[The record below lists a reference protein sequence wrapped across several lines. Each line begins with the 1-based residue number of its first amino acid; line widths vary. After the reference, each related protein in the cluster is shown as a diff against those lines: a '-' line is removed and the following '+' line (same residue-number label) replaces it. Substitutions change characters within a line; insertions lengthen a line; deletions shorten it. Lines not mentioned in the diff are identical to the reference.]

1 MKKTEAL
8 FSVSIMAAL
17 TVTGLLILLKTP
29 RAYSENENRYLA
41 KRPQLSW
48 EAVAEGDFQEDI
60 TEYMSDQVPL
70 RDTWT
75 AMQSKVQQWLGKKE
89 IAEVY
94 LGKDDYYFEKITD
107 AHLTRSRFVAN
118 LQAVSVLTEQLAGSN
133 VYFMPAPAAAAI
145 MPERLPRYAP
155 YYAEDVRFEQA
166 KAYLAEFG
174 CTMIDLRGSFTML
187 SDQGE
192 QLYYRTDHHWNT
204 NGALHAYEA
213 FAAQAGFSSIPKAQ
227 WNIQTVSETFRGTL
241 DSKVLDADGPFDTV
255 EVLFDLP
262 EVTVTVDGRPG
273 MVMDYAK
280 LYDKD
285 QYRVFFG
292 GNYGRVEIT
301 TQADAGKS
309 LLLFKDSYANCFVPF
324 LLTHYDK
331 IIMIDLRYDDGSWT
345 ELLPTAPE
353 DVLILYE
360 MSNFCQD
367 GNLSAVPGLL
377 GVS

>member
-8 FSVSIMAAL
+8 FSVGVMTAL
-17 TVTGLLILLKTP
+17 TAIGLLILLRTP

-41 KRPQLSW
+41 QRPQLSW

-89 IAEVY
+89 IAQVY
-94 LGKDDYYFEKITD
+94 LGKDNYYFEKIID
-107 AHLTRSRFVAN
+107 ADLTHSRFAAN
-118 LQAVSVLTEQLAGSN
+118 LQAVSVLAEQLSESK

-155 YYAEDVRFEQA
+155 YYAEDSRFEQA
-166 KAYLAEFG
+166 NAYLSEFG
-174 CTMIDLRGSFTML
+174 CTMIDLRGSFGML

-204 NGALHAYEA
+204 NGAFHAYEA
-213 FAAQAGFSSIPKAQ
+213 FAAQAGISSVPKAE
-227 WNIQTVSETFRGTL
+227 WNMQTVSESFRGTL
-241 DSKVLDADGPFDTV
+241 DSKVLDAAGPLDTV

-262 EVTVTVDGRPG
+262 EASVTVDGRPG
-273 MVMDYAK
+273 MIMDYAK
-280 LYDKD
+280 LFEKD
-285 QYRVFFG
+285 QYQVFFG

-301 TQADAGKS
+301 TEAGTEKS

-324 LLTHYDK
+324 LLTHYDE

-345 ELLPTAPE
+345 ELLVAPPD

-360 MSNFCQD
+360 MSNFCKD
-367 GNLSAVPGLL
+367 GNLSAVPALL